1 MCSCNASRAP
11 VPPATTFLAADLPLD
26 PILETDT
33 LYYQCSVDP
42 ARSLLPGGKPG
53 VVSEVRIRALL
64 VTERPEN
71 KDIQSGAVTKPYMR
85 KGFLIY
91 EEMRKYFPIYEQAAS
106 HI

>member
-1 MCSCNASRAP
+1 LLCSCNASRAP

-53 VVSEVRIRALL
+53 VVSEVRIRALIFERRPKR
-64 VTERPEN
+64 TERGGPCTDKKEN
-71 KDIQSGAVTKPYMR
+71 
-85 KGFLIY
+85 
-91 EEMRKYFPIYEQAAS
+91 
-106 HI
+106 